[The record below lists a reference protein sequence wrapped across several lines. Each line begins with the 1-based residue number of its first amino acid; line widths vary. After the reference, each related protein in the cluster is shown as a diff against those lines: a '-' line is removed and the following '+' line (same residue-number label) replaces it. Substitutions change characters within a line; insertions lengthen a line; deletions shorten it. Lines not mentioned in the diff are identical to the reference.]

1 MKFEEIITDRLILR
15 KLTQESFDSIYADLS
30 QDEQL
35 DILGLHSIEEL
46 LAEKEKYKNG
56 LSTHN
61 KKFLY
66 HQLLDKKTR
75 AIIGWC
81 GFHTWYTDHNRAEI
95 GYGLFDDDDKG
106 KGIMSEAIVAI
117 VNYGFN
123 NMNLERIEAF
133 VGPDNTASIKLLK
146 RMKFKEEGLL
156 KHHYFYN
163 GKMDDSIV
171 FALLKSEHQY
181 LLLTRC
187 TNS

>member
-15 KLTQESFDSIYADLS
+15 KLTQESFDFIYSDMS

-35 DILGLHSIEEL
+35 DILGFTSIEIL
-46 LAEKEKYKNG
+46 LEEKEKYKKG
-56 LSTHN
+56 LSTNN

-66 HQLLDKKTR
+66 HQLIDKKTS

-95 GYGLFDDDDKG
+95 GYGLFDDNYKN
-106 KGIMSEAIVAI
+106 KGIMTEAIISI

-133 VGPDNTASIKLLK
+133 VSPNNMPSIKLLK
-146 RMKFKEEGLL
+146 RMKFKKEGFL
-156 KHHYFYN
+156 KHHYFHN
-163 GKMDDSIV
+163 SKMDDSII
-171 FALLKSEHQY
+171 FALLKSEY
-181 LLLTRC
+181 
-187 TNS
+187 

>member
-15 KLTQESFDSIYADLS
+15 KFTQESFDSIYSDMS

-35 DILGLHSIEEL
+35 DILGINSLEEL
-46 LAEKEKYKNG
+46 LKEREKYKKG

-61 KKFLY
+61 KTFLY
-66 HQLLDKKTR
+66 HQIIDKKTNK
-75 AIIGWC
+75 IIGWC

-95 GYGLFDDDDKG
+95 GYGLFDDNYKR
-106 KGIMSEAIVAI
+106 KGIMSEAIVSI

-133 VGPDNTASIKLLK
+133 VSPSNTPSLKLLK

-156 KHHYFYN
+156 KHHYFHN
-163 GKMDDSIV
+163 NKMDDSKV
-171 FALLKSEHQY
+171 FGLLKSEY
-181 LLLTRC
+181 K
-187 TNS
+187 

>member
-15 KLTQESFDSIYADLS
+15 KLTQESFDSIYSNMS

-35 DILGLHSIEEL
+35 DILGITSIEEL
-46 LAEKEKYKNG
+46 LKEKG

-66 HQLLDKKTR
+66 HQLIDKITNKV
-75 AIIGWC
+75 IGWC

-95 GYGLFDDDDKG
+95 GYVLFDDNYKS
-106 KGIMSEAIVAI
+106 KGIMSEAIVSI

-133 VGPDNTASIKLLK
+133 VGPNNTPSIKLLK
-146 RMKFKEEGLL
+146 RMEFKEEGYL
-156 KHHYFYN
+156 KHHYFHDN
-163 GKMDDSIV
+163 KMEDSIV
-171 FALLKSEHQY
+171 FALLKSEY
-181 LLLTRC
+181 K
-187 TNS
+187 

>member
-15 KLTQESFDSIYADLS
+15 KLTQENFDSIYSDMS

-35 DILGLHSIEEL
+35 DILGITSIEEL
-46 LAEKEKYKNG
+46 LKEKEKYEKG

-66 HQLLDKKTR
+66 HQLIDKITNKV
-75 AIIGWC
+75 IGWC

-95 GYGLFDDDDKG
+95 GYVLFDDNYKS
-106 KGIMSEAIVAI
+106 KGIMSEAIVSI

-133 VGPDNTASIKLLK
+133 VGPNNTPSIKLLK
-146 RMKFKEEGLL
+146 RMEFKEEGYL
-156 KHHYFYN
+156 KHHYFHDN
-163 GKMDDSIV
+163 KMEDSIV
-171 FALLKSEHQY
+171 FALLKSEY
-181 LLLTRC
+181 K
-187 TNS
+187 